1 MLAIAYGGRWAAI
14 GTAAFRVHARSLR
27 AALGVVIAVTA
38 LLITFHVDRSL
49 ANIGSWGVADRIE
62 QSCTAERHL
71 AGRCR
76 HESAKLADLGHAPGF
91 TGISTWFNS
100 KPLTLRELQGKVVL
114 VDFWTYSCINC
125 LRTLPHLK
133 AWWRD
138 YHRRGLVIVGVH
150 TPEFAF
156 EGKASNV
163 RQAVE
168 QLGVRWPVAL
178 DARYDTWKAYGNQYW
193 PAEYLIDRNGDVR
206 NVHFGEGEYD
216 RTERLIRQLL
226 GEPGQPRAEL
236 ADMTP
241 TALITPET
249 YLGFDRVD
257 DRYVGLG
264 LAPGAVRDYGPV
276 RPPPQNDWAYGG
288 AWRVEHER
296 AIARKRAALA
306 LHFHASKVY
315 LVMGGRGTVRVSI
328 DGRRGRT
335 VPVRGISRLYT
346 IVDAPHLLDAQ
357 LRLGVSPGVSVYS
370 FTFG

>member
-1 MLAIAYGGRWAAI
+1 VARASAGS
-14 GTAAFRVHARSLR
+14 TAGLP
-27 AALGVVIAVTA
+27 
-38 LLITFHVDRSL
+38 DY
-49 ANIGSWGVADRIE
+49 GVAP
-62 QSCTAERHL
+62 AL
-71 AGRCR
+71 
-76 HESAKLADLGHAPGF
+76 KPG
-91 TGISTWFNS
+91 GDWFNS
-100 KPLTLRELQGKVVL
+100 KPTTLEQLRGKVVL

-133 AWWRD
+133 AWDAAYRS
-138 YHRRGLVIVGVH
+138 RGLVILGVH

-249 YLGFDRVD
+249 YLGFDRAD
-257 DRYVGLG
+257 DRYLGLG
-264 LAPGAVRDYGPV
+264 LAPGTVRDYGPV
-276 RPPPQNDWAYGG
+276 RPPPQNDWTYGG
-288 AWRVEHER
+288 TWRVEHER
-296 AIARKRAALA
+296 AVARKQAALA

-315 LVMGGRGTVRVSI
+315 LVMGGRGTVRVSV

-346 IVDAPHLLDAQ
+346 IVDAP
-357 LRLGVSPGVSVYS
+357 RLEVPRTLSTSA
-370 FTFG
+370 FTVAPTFTPPWL